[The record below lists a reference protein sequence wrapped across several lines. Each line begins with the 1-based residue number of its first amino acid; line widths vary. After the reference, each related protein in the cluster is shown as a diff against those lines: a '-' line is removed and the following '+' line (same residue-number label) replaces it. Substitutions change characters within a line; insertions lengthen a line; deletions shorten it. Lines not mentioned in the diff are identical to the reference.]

1 MAKTESHDSPSRNGT
16 CVGFRTVFRYF
27 GLYTEKMA
35 NSITSIRCCIAACLA
50 IVLLAGT
57 AHAAEPSGDTAPGL
71 TAKYAELR
79 GQLKDNQFRKPI
91 VLVSSETRDRVA
103 GDMYAL
109 VDQPFA
115 TVAAALKG
123 SGDWCEI
130 MILHLNTKYC
140 RASHGAQGATLNVSI
155 GKKHD
160 QPVDEAY
167 RVVFAHDVTA
177 QTADFLQVRLN
188 AEQGPLSTRDYR
200 IVLEAVPVEGGR
212 TFLHLSYSYGF
223 GTAGRVAMQVYL
235 NTAGSNKVGFT
246 VTGTQ
251 PDGQRQH
258 IGGMRGVV
266 ERNTMRYYLAIE
278 AFLGSLSAPP
288 QARVEKRMRDWFAAT
303 ERFPRQLHELEQ
315 DEYLNMKRRE
325 YQRQQATLPKEGADV
340 QAPGAG

>member
-1 MAKTESHDSPSRNGT
+1 VVHSLK
-16 CVGFRTVFRYF
+16 
-27 GLYTEKMA
+27 
-35 NSITSIRCCIAACLA
+35 SIRCRLAACVVLA
-50 IVLLAGT
+50 ILA
-57 AHAAEPSGDTAPGL
+57 APACAADAGADAAAGL
-71 TAKYAELR
+71 ASKYAELR
-79 GQLKDNQFRKPI
+79 GQLKDNQFHKPI
-91 VLVSSETRDRVA
+91 VLVSGETRDSVT

-140 RASHGAQGATLNVSI
+140 RASPGPQGATLNVSI

-167 RVVFAHDVTA
+167 RVVFAHAVAA
-177 QTADFLQVRLN
+177 QTTSYLQVRLH
-188 AEQGPLSTRDYR
+188 ADQGPLSTRDYR
-200 IVLEAVPVEGGR
+200 IALEAVPVDGGR
-212 TFLHLSYSYGF
+212 TFVHLSYSYGF
-223 GTAGRVAMQVYL
+223 GAAGRLAMQVYL
-235 NTAGSNKVGFT
+235 NTAGSRKVGFT

-251 PDGQRQH
+251 ADGQRQH

-288 QARVEKRMRDWFAAT
+288 QARLEKRLRDWFAAT
-303 ERFPRQLHELEQ
+303 ERFPRQLHEMGQ
-315 DEYLNMKRRE
+315 DEYLNMKRKE

>member
-1 MAKTESHDSPSRNGT
+1 MAMTDDSRNYKGI
-16 CVGFRTVFRYF
+16 CVAFRTVFLF
-27 GLYTEKMA
+27 SGHYTEKMA

-50 IVLLAGT
+50 IVSLAGT
-57 AHAAEPSGDTAPGL
+57 ARGADPSGDTAPGL

-79 GQLKDNQFRKPI
+79 DQLKDNQFRKPI
-91 VLVSSETRDRVA
+91 VLISSEARDRVA

-109 VDQPFA
+109 VEQPFG
-115 TVAAALKG
+115 TVVAALRGA
-123 SGDWCEI
+123 GDWCEI

-140 RASHGAQGATLNVSI
+140 RASTGPQGSTLNVSI

-167 RVVFAHDVTA
+167 RVAFAHGITA

-212 TFLHLSYSYGF
+212 TFLHLSYSYAF
-223 GTAGRVAMQVYL
+223 GTAGRLAMQVYL

-288 QARVEKRMRDWFAAT
+288 QARLEKRLRDWFAAT
-303 ERFPRQLHELEQ
+303 ERFPRQLHEMER
-315 DEYLNMKRRE
+315 DEYLNMKRKE